1 MALASLAAAMACQ
14 QPQGET
20 GGFTTVSPSTSV
32 AGTSTTGEG
41 TSSTSGTNSGPTSS
55 ASSSSTTG
63 EVSTSAASAT
73 GDSTTLV
80 LDVGST
86 KDVGDPKPPGCKGK
100 IDFLF
105 VISRD
110 GAMESVQDKLVAAF
124 PGFISTIQSKFADF
138 DFHIMVIDGD
148 KHWGHTPCNED
159 CTPDGCPWIPDYPC
173 DLLGLVT
180 TCDKTIGAGTV
191 FPAGGSASNKPCL
204 IAGGRRYL
212 TPEQPNLS
220 DTFACIAKLGVSGYG
235 LLGEAFTA
243 AMQPAINA
251 PGGCNAGFL
260 RDDALLM
267 VTFIGGVDWKSKGE
281 PSSWAA
287 AALAAKNDDP
297 NAIVM
302 LEILMPLCPEE
313 EDRICELVKMFPFHS
328 IADIDLDDYSM
339 AFDQATDLVEVACAD
354 FIPG

>member
-1 MALASLAAAMACQ
+1 MACQ

-41 TSSTSGTNSGPTSS
+41 TSPTSGMNSGTNSGTTSS
-55 ASSSSTTG
+55 GSSSSTTG

-110 GAMESVQDKLVAAF
+110 GSMEWFQDKIVAAF

-191 FPAGGSASNKPCL
+191 FPAGGSASNKPCS

-212 TPEQPNLS
+212 TPEEPNLS
-220 DTFACIAKLGVSGYG
+220 EAFACIAKLGVSGYG

-267 VTFIGGVDWKSKGE
+267 VTFIGGSDYKSMGD
-281 PSSWAA
+281 PSTWAA
-287 AALAAKNDDP
+287 AVLAAKNDDP
-297 NAIVM
+297 NSVVF
-302 LEILMPLCPEE
+302 LEILTPSCPPQ
-313 EDRICELVKMFPFHS
+313 DRVCEMIKMFPYFHV
-328 IADIDLDDYSM
+328 ADVYAGDYSE